1 MELKHIPLADLHISP
16 LNMRHEKKAP
26 DVTDILPSIRARG
39 ILQPLL
45 VRANAEGFEVVAGR
59 RRYYSAKTVEQERG
73 SFDPVPCAVMED
85 GEDAAA
91 VEASLI
97 ENIARRDA
105 DPITQYETFVKLIKE
120 GKKVEEVAAT
130 FGMTPR
136 GVEQRLALGNLHPKI
151 RDLYRAEAIEEDTLE
166 FLTMATKAQ
175 QKQWIKLVEDD
186 DNAPHGY
193 QLKQWLFGGASIS
206 TKAAL
211 FPLEEYKGEIRAD
224 LFGEESFF
232 ADADTFWQTQ
242 EKAVAWQRD
251 TLLANGW
258 SEVIVLERGHRFDQW
273 AFEKATKKDGSKV
286 YVTVSHTGQ
295 VEFFQGWLPRK
306 QVTAKAKAAKSPEEK
321 DAARPAMTQA
331 MENYLDLHRHAAV
344 RLALLESPA
353 TALRLLVAHAVTSSG
368 NWSVKLEA
376 QRSASNAVKASIE
389 QSPAQKAFEKERA
402 KAYDLLDLPEKV
414 TGEDR
419 TALCFVKLLGMKD
432 TQVLRIAAVAMTD
445 TLAVGSVATE
455 TAGGVLDID
464 ALKHWRPDDTFFD
477 LIREKATLSAMIAE
491 IIGKDVAKA
500 NANEKAATQQQIIR
514 DALAG
519 KNGRKKAEGWLPGWM
534 AFPFKPYGKGA
545 SRLAKNAAHVN
556 KLLAKL

>member
-1 MELKHIPLADLHISP
+1 M
-16 LNMRHEKKAP
+16 
-26 DVTDILPSIRARG
+26 
-39 ILQPLL
+39 
-45 VRANAEGFEVVAGR
+45 
-59 RRYYSAKTVEQERG
+59 
-73 SFDPVPCAVMED
+73 
-85 GEDAAA
+85 
-91 VEASLI
+91 
-97 ENIARRDA
+97 
-105 DPITQYETFVKLIKE
+105 
-120 GKKVEEVAAT
+120 
-130 FGMTPR
+130 
-136 GVEQRLALGNLHPKI
+136 
-151 RDLYRAEAIEEDTLE
+151 
-166 FLTMATKAQ
+166 
-175 QKQWIKLVEDD
+175 
-186 DNAPHGY
+186 
-193 QLKQWLFGGASIS
+193 
-206 TKAAL
+206 
-211 FPLEEYKGEIRAD
+211 
-224 LFGEESFF
+224 
-232 ADADTFWQTQ
+232 
-242 EKAVAWQRD
+242 
-251 TLLANGW
+251 
-258 SEVIVLERGHRFDQW
+258 
-273 AFEKATKKDGSKV
+273 
-286 YVTVSHTGQ
+286 
-295 VEFFQGWLPRK
+295 
-306 QVTAKAKAAKSPEEK
+306 
-321 DAARPAMTQA
+321 
-331 MENYLDLHRHAAV
+331 
-344 RLALLESPA
+344 
-353 TALRLLVAHAVTSSG
+353 
-368 NWSVKLEA
+368 KLEA

-500 NANEKAATQQQIIR
+500 NANEKTATQRQIIR